1 MKKYLVIPALLVFMS
16 CNAGTVENGGK
27 DEAATELKASPADTL
42 ANAIFEEAS
51 KEGEKKA
58 PPPDTFCYV
67 ATEGEQNEIIN
78 AVRLIIDSNKVTGEL
93 KYITL
98 GEKPAQGQ
106 LTGTIKNGIITADW
120 TFIKEKNYY
129 KIPVAFKMTKTS
141 VLQKP
146 SAVND
151 KGEAYIPEDGEYSY
165 EFPKVGCEYYPR

>member
-27 DEAATELKASPADTL
+27 DEDATEITAPPADTL
-42 ANAIFEEAS
+42 ADAVYEAA

-67 ATEGEQNEIIN
+67 ATEGEHNEVIN
-78 AVRLIIDSNKVTGEL
+78 AVRLIIDNNNKVTGEL
-93 KYITL
+93 KYITQ

-106 LTGTIKNGIITADW
+106 IIGTIKNGIITADW

-151 KGEAYIPEDGEYSY
+151 KGEAYIPEDGDYSY
-165 EFPKVGCEYYPR
+165 EFPKVGCEYYPQ